1 MNHGSGRLID
11 LSRLITQK
19 LVTSCNA
26 EVAEKR
32 SPNMKIKLNDME
44 YYSQMCIAHISA
56 MLLFY
61 CRSFSISI
69 IFYLNYKPSIGCTH
83 GAANSPLP
91 RLRPDRLSVS
101 W

>member
-44 YYSQMCIAHISA
+44 YYRIENILSPQKIS
-56 MLLFY
+56 LIL
-61 CRSFSISI
+61 
-69 IFYLNYKPSIGCTH
+69 
-83 GAANSPLP
+83 
-91 RLRPDRLSVS
+91 
-101 W
+101 